1 MARSASPA
9 APTAGR
15 TGPVPR
21 APHWPRTLRLLA
33 LTVLLL
39 LLPSQGALADNE
51 LVLWHV
57 YHGKEKAGIE
67 AAIKA
72 FNHDHPELRILP
84 QDQPFNGFSSKLRAA
99 IPRGNGPD
107 LFIYNHDQIG
117 GWVAADL
124 LEPQEVPDD
133 MIAPALEGIRYQD
146 ETWAQPLACKTAALF
161 YNTELVLHPPGNVN
175 ELWETAHRETRNE
188 RYGLVYEATSI
199 YHNAG
204 WFLGAGGAFFDPQ
217 GNITV
222 DTPEMTEALAFAHRA
237 VLVDRV
243 CPEEATSVLVGQ
255 MFNDGNAAMV
265 INGPWFLSEID
276 GDTPF
281 AVAPLPQPARP
292 LLTVESVFVSS
303 YASDVGRALQ
313 AARLLA
319 GAEYEDVRI
328 AEARQVVARPRDYGD
343 PILDAFAESTLTS
356 VPTPNLPQMA
366 LVWEPGNAGFR
377 RVVRG
382 ASTPEEGAVWMQRRA
397 EILNR
402 PLPPE
407 ANPTPTLVIIG
418 LLCLAAAVWSVIRAR
433 RDRIPRKIWAARPAY
448 AYLAPAAIG
457 MLLLLVLP
465 FVTGSALS
473 FFAHRAGEY
482 RFVGLQNFASILFA
496 QDYSITD
503 PLSFYFTL
511 GVTTLWTLC
520 NVTLHVTIGMAIAM
534 LLRDP
539 WMKLRGFYRVLL
551 IVPWAIPNYITALIW
566 KGMFN
571 KQFGAINGLL
581 DFVGVEPV
589 GWFSQ
594 FWTAFAANLCTNTW
608 LGFPFMMV
616 VTLGALQAIPRDLE
630 EAAEVDGASRWQRF
644 RHVVLPLLK
653 PALLPAVIL
662 GTIWT
667 FQQSNIFYL
676 VSAGEPDGG
685 TEILISEAYRWA
697 FSREAQYGYAAAY
710 AVLIFG
716 VLLLYT
722 QITDRLSAR
731 SREV

>member
-1 MARSASPA
+1 MTQGLDRSGAWQRTAAGLLLMA
-9 APTAGR
+9 
-15 TGPVPR
+15 
-21 APHWPRTLRLLA
+21 
-33 LTVLLL
+33 L
-39 LLPSQGALADNE
+39 LLPGAPARAVEE

-57 YHGKEKAGIE
+57 YHGREKEGIE
-67 AAIKA
+67 SAIKA
-72 FNHDHPELRILP
+72 FNEDHPELRILP
-84 QDQPFNGFSSKLRAA
+84 QDQPFNGFSSKLRSA

-117 GWVAADL
+117 GWADAGL
-124 LEPQEVPDD
+124 LAPQEVPGDI
-133 MIAPALEGIRYQD
+133 IAPALEGVRYKDQY
-146 ETWAQPLACKTAALF
+146 WGQPLACKTAALF
-161 YNTELVLHPPGNVN
+161 YNPELLPRPPGNDG
-175 ELWETAHRETRNE
+175 ELWETAHRETRND

-204 WFLGAGGAFFDPQ
+204 WFLGAGGSFFDAQ

-222 DTPEMTEALAFAHRA
+222 DTPAMAAALDFAHRS
-237 VLVDRV
+237 VMVDRV
-243 CPEEATSVLVGQ
+243 CPEEATAVVVAQL
-255 MFNDGNAAMV
+255 FNDGKAAMV

-276 GDTPF
+276 ADTPF

-292 LLTVESVFVSS
+292 MLTVESVFVSA
-303 YASDVGRALQ
+303 YAEDLERAKR
-313 AARLLA
+313 AATLLA
-319 GAEYEDVRI
+319 GTEYEEMRI
-328 AEARQVVARPRDYGD
+328 AEARQVVARERDYPD
-343 PILDAFAESTLTS
+343 EVLEAFAAGARTS

-366 LVWEPGNAGFR
+366 LIWEPGNAAFR

-382 ASTPEEGAVWMQRRA
+382 ASTPEEGAEWMQRRA

-402 PLPPE
+402 PLPP
-407 ANPTPTLVIIG
+407 ASDPRPTLIVIG
-418 LLCLAAAVWSVIRAR
+418 LLGLIAMLWTTVRAR
-433 RDRIPRKIWAARPAY
+433 REQLVKRIWASRPAY
-448 AYLAPAAIG
+448 AYLAPAAVG

-473 FFAHRAGEY
+473 FFAHRAGEF

-496 QDYSITD
+496 QDYPITD

-511 GVTTLWTLC
+511 GVTTMWTLC
-520 NVTLHVTIGMAIAM
+520 NVVLHVSIGMAIAM

-581 DFVGVEPV
+581 ELLGLEPV

-630 EAAEVDGASRWQRF
+630 EAAEVDGASRFQRF
-644 RHVVLPLLK
+644 RHVVLPLLR

-667 FQQSNIFYL
+667 FNQFNIVYL

-710 AVLIFG
+710 AVLIFA

-722 QITDRLSAR
+722 RITDRISAR
-731 SREV
+731 AKGV

>member
-1 MARSASPA
+1 MIPGRDRRVPWLR
-9 APTAGR
+9 TVAGIL
-15 TGPVPR
+15 V
-21 APHWPRTLRLLA
+21 
-33 LTVLLL
+33 
-39 LLPSQGALADNE
+39 ALAVLPGARARAADE

-57 YHGKEKAGIE
+57 YHGKEREGIE

-72 FNHDHPELRILP
+72 FNEDHPEVRILP
-84 QDQPFNGFSSKLRAA
+84 QDQPFNGFSSKIRSAV
-99 IPRGNGPD
+99 PRGNGPD
-107 LFIYNHDQIG
+107 LFIYNHDQLG
-117 GWVAADL
+117 GWADAGL
-124 LEPQEVPDD
+124 LAPQEVPDD
-133 MIAPALEGIRYQD
+133 MLAPAREGVRYQD
-146 ETWAQPLACKTAALF
+146 QYWAQPLACKTAALF
-161 YNTELVLHPPGNVN
+161 YNPELLSRPPGNEQ
-175 ELWETAHRETRNE
+175 ELWETAHRETRND

-204 WFLGAGGAFFDPQ
+204 WFLGAGGSFFDDQ
-217 GNITV
+217 GNIDV
-222 DTPEMTEALAFAHRA
+222 DTPEMTSALAFAHRS

-243 CPEEATSVLVGQ
+243 CPEEATAVVVAQL
-255 MFNDGNAAMV
+255 FNDGKAAMV

-276 GDTPF
+276 PDTPF

-292 LLTVESVFVSS
+292 LLTVESVFVSA
-303 YASDVGRALQ
+303 YAEDVERAKR
-313 AARLLA
+313 AALLLA
-319 GAEYEDVRI
+319 GTEYEAMRI
-328 AEARQVVARPRDYGD
+328 AEARQVVARERAYGD
-343 PILDAFAESTLTS
+343 VVLDAFASSARTS

-366 LVWEPGNAGFR
+366 LIWEPGNAAFR

-382 ASTPEEGAVWMQRRA
+382 ASTPEEGAAWMQRRA

-402 PLPPE
+402 PLPP
-407 ANPTPTLVIIG
+407 ASDPRPTLVVIG
-418 LLCLAAAVWSVIRAR
+418 LLGLLAALWTVLRAR
-433 RDRIPRKIWAARPAY
+433 RERLVKRIWASRPAY

-473 FFAHRAGEY
+473 FFAHRAGEF
-482 RFVGLQNFASILFA
+482 RFVGLQNFTSILFA
-496 QDYSITD
+496 QDYPVTD

-520 NVTLHVTIGMAIAM
+520 NVTLHVSIGMAIAM

-539 WMKLRGFYRVLL
+539 WMKLRGVYRVLL

-581 DFVGVEPV
+581 DLIGLEPV

-594 FWTAFAANLCTNTW
+594 FSTAFAANLCTNTW

-667 FQQSNIFYL
+667 FNQFNIVYL

-722 QITDRLSAR
+722 RITDRIGTR
-731 SREV
+731 TKEV

>member
-1 MARSASPA
+1 MIPARSALLGLALIVATLLPA
-9 APTAGR
+9 
-15 TGPVPR
+15 PR
-21 APHWPRTLRLLA
+21 ARAAR
-33 LTVLLL
+33 
-39 LLPSQGALADNE
+39 E

-57 YHGKEKAGIE
+57 YHGREKEGVE

-72 FNHDHPELRILP
+72 FNEDHPELRILP
-84 QDQPFNGFSSKLRAA
+84 QGQPFNGFSSKLRSA

-107 LFIYNHDQIG
+107 LFIYNHDQTG
-117 GWVAADL
+117 SWADAGL
-124 LEPQEVPDD
+124 LAPQTVPDD
-133 MIAPALEGIRYQD
+133 LLPPTRIGVTYEGQ
-146 ETWAQPLACKTAALF
+146 TWAQPLACKTAALF
-161 YNTELVLHPPGNVN
+161 YNPELIARPPGNEG
-175 ELWETAHRETRNE
+175 ELWEAAHRETRNH
-188 RYGLVYEATSI
+188 RYGLAYEATSI

-204 WFLGAGGAFFDPQ
+204 WFLGHGGEFFDAQ
-217 GNITV
+217 GNITL
-222 DTPEMTEALAFAHRA
+222 DTGPMADAMDFAQRA
-237 VLVDRV
+237 VIVDRV
-243 CPEEATSVLVGQ
+243 CPEEATAVLVAQ
-255 MFNDGNAAMV
+255 LFNDGNAAMV
-265 INGPWFLSEID
+265 INGPWFLAEID
-276 GDTPF
+276 PDTPF
-281 AVAPLPQPARP
+281 AVAPLPRPATP
-292 LLTVESVFVSS
+292 LLTVESVFVSAYS
-303 YASDVGRALQ
+303 TDGARAAK
-313 AARLLA
+313 AARILA
-319 GAEYEDVRI
+319 GAAYEDVRI
-328 AEARQVVARPRDYGD
+328 AEAQQIVARPRTYGD
-343 PILDAFAESTLTS
+343 PVLDAFAASAASS
-356 VPTPNLPQMA
+356 VPTPNRPQMA
-366 LVWEPGNAGFR
+366 LIWEPGNAAFR
-377 RVVRG
+377 KVVRG
-382 ASTPEEGAVWMQRRA
+382 AATPEEGAAFAQRRA

-407 ANPTPTLVIIG
+407 ADPTPTLVVIG
-418 LLCLAAAVWSVIRAR
+418 LLMLAAAIWSVVKGR
-433 RDRIPRKIWAARPAY
+433 RDHVLRKMWKARPAY
-448 AYLAPAAIG
+448 AYLAPAGIG
-457 MLLLLVLP
+457 LLLLLILP
-465 FVTGSALS
+465 FVTGSSLS
-473 FFAHRAGEY
+473 LFAHRAGEF

-496 QDYSITD
+496 RDYPVTD

-520 NVTLHVTIGMAIAM
+520 NVTLHVSIGMAIAM

-581 DFVGVEPV
+581 ELCGVEPV

-644 RHVVLPLLK
+644 HHVVLPLLK

-667 FQQSNIFYL
+667 FNQFNIVYL

-716 VLLLYT
+716 VLLLYSKL
-722 QITDRLSAR
+722 TDRIGSGGKEA
-731 SREV
+731 